1 MPKLVSLCS
10 NILTSYSRR
19 RSDKDFSKRL
29 AEDIKPSTC
38 LCYSTPKLSKHQIND
53 SKILFKIINQQVMK
67 IWQQKQRFLPTL
79 AFFTSGVIYCKQYF
93 TSC

>member
-1 MPKLVSLCS
+1 MPKLGSLCS
-10 NILTSYSRR
+10 IILTSYSRR
-19 RSDKDFSKRL
+19 RSGENFSKRL
-29 AEDIKPSTC
+29 TEDIKPSAC

-79 AFFTSGVIYCKQYF
+79 AFFTFRVIYCKQFF
-93 TSC
+93 TSR